1 MSAYPNYPLQRET
14 STERD
19 GGQDARRATN
29 GALRLRVRYAADRS
43 TFSLVHLLTY
53 DEKTALE
60 AHYQANKTASFA
72 FVWPEDRATYTVVYG
87 AAPVYVRGASSW
99 TARVKLLQV

>member
-1 MSAYPNYPLQRET
+1 MSHYPLLPLQRDT

-29 GALRLRVRYAADRS
+29 GALRLRLRYPVERN
-43 TFSLVHLLTY
+43 TFNLVHLLTPA
-53 DEKTALE
+53 EKDALE
-60 AHYQANKTASFA
+60 AHYQANKTASFS

>member
-1 MSAYPNYPLQRET
+1 MSAYPSYPLQRDT
-14 STERD
+14 STERE
-19 GGQDARRATN
+19 GGQDAQRATN

-43 TFSLVHLLTY
+43 TFSLVHLLSLA
-53 DEKTALE
+53 EKTALE

-72 FVWPEDRATYTVVYG
+72 FVWPEDRVTYTVLYG

-99 TARVKLLQV
+99 TARVKLLEA

>member
-1 MSAYPNYPLQRET
+1 MSAYPNLPLQRET

-29 GALRLRVRYAADRS
+29 GALRLRLRYPVERN
-43 TFSLVHLLTY
+43 TFNLVHLLTH
-53 DEKTALE
+53 DEKAELE
-60 AHYQANKTASFA
+60 AHYQANKAGSFS
-72 FVWPEDRATYTVVYG
+72 FLWPEDRLTYTVFYG

-99 TARVKLLQV
+99 TARVKLLEN